1 MWAASFYAV
10 LAFDDQFA
18 VGGKVLFLC
27 LGRVNYFYFY
37 FFLLTLL
44 LLDVAWPVLGGGAVA
59 ESERG
64 RDAATTVSGH
74 AALR

>member
-1 MWAASFYAV
+1 MWAASSYAV
-10 LAFDDQFA
+10 LAFDNQFA

-27 LGRVNYFYFY
+27 SGRII
-37 FFLLTLL
+37 FFFFISLLTLL